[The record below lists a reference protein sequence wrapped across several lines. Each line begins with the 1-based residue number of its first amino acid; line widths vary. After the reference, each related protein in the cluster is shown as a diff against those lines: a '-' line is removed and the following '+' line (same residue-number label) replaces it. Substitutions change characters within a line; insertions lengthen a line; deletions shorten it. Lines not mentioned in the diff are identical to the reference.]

1 MGRSAV
7 AGFRPIFKWISAH
20 AGAPTLAMTVLL
32 SCWLGWAQAPP
43 AARFPEADQK
53 LETVWA
59 SISAEQAHF
68 QEAPAPQLKEW
79 VKRRLAH
86 LYTVEQKA
94 LGEYINPRPAGWSTE
109 EKEYY
114 TRKLAA
120 RIIALEDAD
129 TAELKEL
136 LKRYRWFTVSEFGA
150 DADMH
155 AWVIVQHS
163 DRDPA
168 FQREVLAIL
177 GTLHQSGES
186 SASNYANLYD
196 RVEMNA
202 GKPQRYGTQGNCEG
216 PGQWVPYQIADT
228 AGLDERRKSLGL
240 STMAEYLQRSKDKK
254 YCP

>member
-1 MGRSAV
+1 MGRR
-7 AGFRPIFKWISAH
+7 AGPQIRSFFKRLSTGKA
-20 AGAPTLAMTVLL
+20 ALTLAIAVLL
-32 SCWLGWAQAPP
+32 SGRLDWAQTPP
-43 AARFPEADQK
+43 AATFPEADQT
-53 LETVWA
+53 LEAVWA
-59 SISAEQAHF
+59 SIRAEQARF
-68 QEAPAPQLKEW
+68 QEVPAPQLKEW

-94 LGEYINPRPAGWSTE
+94 LGEYIKPRPAAWDPA

-129 TAELKEL
+129 TAELKEF

-150 DADMH
+150 ETDTH

-177 GTLHQSGES
+177 GTLYASGETS
-186 SASNYANLYD
+186 VSNYANLYD

-202 GKPQRYGTQGNCEG
+202 GKPQRYGTQGNCAG
-216 PGQWVPYQIADT
+216 PGQWVPYEIADP